1 MERPLAS
8 DFRVLAKLIT
18 KIENDRFGSE
28 DILRNLYK
36 ENSETI
42 VIGITG
48 PPGAGKSSLTD
59 RIIKEYRNLSKT
71 VGVVAVDPSS
81 PFTGGAIL
89 GDRIRMC
96 DHATDPGVFIRSMGS
111 RGSLGGLAPAT
122 IDVLNLMKSAG
133 FDVLIVE
140 TVGVGQSEIDVMSI
154 ADTVLLVLVPGMG
167 DDVQALKAGIME
179 IADIFVIN
187 KADKDGKERLAAELN
202 MIINLNRHR
211 LEWEPPVV
219 ETVATENKGTVE
231 LMEKIRDRGMWLKN
245 KGVLAKKDKII
256 NQFKQ
261 MALDRIGAN
270 ILAIL
275 NEQGMFTRW
284 SGDLMNGKTNPY
296 QAMKELDEMIKIE
309 WGKKRQERSITS
321 VSQST
326 TFRIL

>member
-1 MERPLAS
+1 MENRIAF
-8 DFRVLAKLIT
+8 DFRSLAKLIT
-18 KIENDRFGSE
+18 KIENDRAGSE
-28 DILRNLYK
+28 ELLMDLYK
-36 ENSETI
+36 ESPETT

-59 RIIKEYRNLSKT
+59 RIIAEYRALGKT

-96 DHATDPGVFIRSMGS
+96 DHSTDPGVFIRSMGS

-187 KADKDGKERLAAELN
+187 KADKDGKERLAAEIN
-202 MIINLNRHR
+202 MIIQLNRHR
-211 LEWEPPVV
+211 LAWEPPVV
-219 ETVATENKGTVE
+219 ETVATENKGISM
-231 LMEKIRDRGMWLKN
+231 LMDRISERSVWLKN
-245 KGVLAKKDKII
+245 NGVQVKRDKML
-256 NQFKQ
+256 NQFKH

-275 NEQGMFTRW
+275 NEGGMFTRW
-284 SGDLMNGKTNPY
+284 ISELESGKSNPY
-296 QAMKELDEMIKIE
+296 RAMKELIENLKIK
-309 WGKKRQERSITS
+309 WGK
-321 VSQST
+321 
-326 TFRIL
+326 

>member
-1 MERPLAS
+1 MDKKIAF
-8 DFRVLAKLIT
+8 DFRSLAKLIT
-18 KIENDRFGSE
+18 KIENDRYGSE
-28 DILRNLYK
+28 NILRELYK
-36 ENSETI
+36 ENSETV

-59 RIIKEYRNLSKT
+59 RIIKEYRNLGKT

-122 IDVLNLMKSAG
+122 IDVLNLMKSVG

-187 KADKDGKERLAAELN
+187 KADKDGKERLAAELS

-219 ETVATENKGTVE
+219 ETVATENKGTLE
-231 LMEKIRDRGMWLKN
+231 LMEKIRDRGMWLGN
-245 KGVLAKKDKII
+245 KGITAKKDKII
-256 NQFKQ
+256 NQFRH
-261 MALDRIGAN
+261 MALERIGAN

-275 NEQGMFTRW
+275 NEQGMFTKW
-284 SGDLMNGKTNPY
+284 SDDLMNGRTNPY
-296 QAMKELDEMIKIE
+296 QAMKELDELIKIE
-309 WGKKRQERSITS
+309 WGKK
-321 VSQST
+321 
-326 TFRIL
+326 

>member
-1 MERPLAS
+1 MVKELAFDS
-8 DFRVLAKLIT
+8 RSLAKLIT
-18 KIENDRFGSE
+18 KIENDRIGSE
-28 DILRNLYK
+28 KILMDLYK
-36 ENSETI
+36 ENSETV

-59 RIIKEYRNLSKT
+59 GIIREYRALGKT

-96 DHATDPGVFIRSMGS
+96 DHSTDPGVFIRSMGS

-122 IDVLNLMKSAG
+122 VDVLNLMKSAG

-167 DDVQALKAGIME
+167 DDIQALKAGIME
-179 IADIFVIN
+179 IADIFVVN
-187 KADKDGKERLAAELN
+187 KSDKDGKERLVAEIS
-202 MIINLNRHR
+202 MIIQLNRHR
-211 LEWEPPVV
+211 LLWEPPIV
-219 ETVATENKGTVE
+219 ETVATENKGIST
-231 LMEKIRDRGMWLKN
+231 LMDRISDRCLWLKN
-245 KGVLAKKDKII
+245 NGMSVKKDKML
-256 NQFKQ
+256 NQFKH

-275 NEQGMFTRW
+275 NDGGMFTKW
-284 SGDLMNGKTNPY
+284 TDDLINGRSNPY
-296 QAMKELDEMIKIE
+296 CAMKELDEKLKIK
-309 WGKKRQERSITS
+309 WGK
-321 VSQST
+321 
-326 TFRIL
+326 

>member
-1 MERPLAS
+1 MDKKLSS
-8 DFRVLAKLIT
+8 DFRSLAKLIT
-18 KIENDRFGSE
+18 KIENDRFKSE
-28 DILRNLYK
+28 DILRDLYK
-36 ENSETI
+36 ENTETI

-59 RIIKEYRNLSKT
+59 RIIKEYRNLGKT

-89 GDRIRMC
+89 GDRIRMS
-96 DHATDPGVFIRSMGS
+96 DHSTDPGVFIRSMGS
-111 RGSLGGLAPAT
+111 RGSLGGLAPAA
-122 IDVLNLMKSAG
+122 IDVLNLMKSVG

-179 IADIFVIN
+179 IADIFVVN
-187 KADKDGKERLAAELN
+187 KADKDGKERLVAELN

-219 ETVATENKGTVE
+219 ETVATENKGTLE
-231 LMEKIRDRGMWLKN
+231 LMEKISDRGSWLKN
-245 KGVLAKKDKII
+245 KGISAKKDKIV
-256 NQFKQ
+256 NQFKH

-275 NEQGMFTRW
+275 NEQGMFTKW
-284 SGDLMNGKTNPY
+284 ADDLMSGRSNPY
-296 QAMKELDEMIKIE
+296 SAMKELDELIQIQ
-309 WGKKRQERSITS
+309 WGKK
-321 VSQST
+321 
-326 TFRIL
+326 

>member
-309 WGKKRQERSITS
+309 WGKK
-321 VSQST
+321 
-326 TFRIL
+326 

>member
-1 MERPLAS
+1 MDNKLKF
-8 DFRVLAKLIT
+8 DFRDLAKLIT
-18 KIENDRFGSE
+18 KIENDRLGAE
-28 DILRNLYK
+28 DVLKNIYK
-36 ENSETI
+36 ENSETV

-59 RIIKEYRNLSKT
+59 RIIKEYRGLGKT
-71 VGVVAVDPSS
+71 VGIVAVDPSS

-89 GDRIRMC
+89 GDRIRMG

-122 IDVLNLMKSAG
+122 IDILNLMKSSG

-187 KADKDGKERLAAELN
+187 KADKDGVERLVAEIN

-219 ETVATENKGTVE
+219 KTVATENTGIKDV
-231 LMEKIRDRGMWLKN
+231 MEKISDRDIWLKN
-245 KGVLAKKDKII
+245 YGTNVKADRLSS
-256 NQFKQ
+256 QFKQ
-261 MALDRIGAN
+261 MALDRIGGN

-275 NEQGMFTRW
+275 EERGIFQNWTLEFSAGR
-284 SGDLMNGKTNPY
+284 SNPY
-296 QAMKELDEMIKIE
+296 KALKELDEKLKIE
-309 WGKKRQERSITS
+309 WSDK
-321 VSQST
+321 
-326 TFRIL
+326 

>member
-1 MERPLAS
+1 MDKKIAS
-8 DFRVLAKLIT
+8 DFRALAKLIT
-18 KIENDRFGSE
+18 KIENDRHGSE
-28 DILRNLYK
+28 DILRELYK

-59 RIIKEYRNLSKT
+59 RLIKEYRSLGKT
-71 VGVVAVDPSS
+71 VGIVAVDPSS

-219 ETVATENKGTVE
+219 ETIATENAGTTE
-231 LMEKIRDRGMWLKN
+231 LMEKIRSRGKWLEN
-245 KGVLAKKDKII
+245 KGLSAKKDKII

-275 NEQGMFTRW
+275 NEQGMFTKW
-284 SGDLMNGKTNPY
+284 SNDLMNGKTNPY

-309 WGKKRQERSITS
+309 WEEK
-321 VSQST
+321 
-326 TFRIL
+326 

>member
-1 MERPLAS
+1 MDNKLEF
-8 DFRVLAKLIT
+8 DFRSLAKLIT
-18 KIENDRFGSE
+18 KIENDRQNSE
-28 DILRNLYK
+28 DVLEKMYK
-36 ENSETI
+36 ENSETK

-59 RIIKEYRNLSKT
+59 RIIKEYRDLGKT
-71 VGVVAVDPSS
+71 VGIVAVDPSS

-89 GDRIRMC
+89 GDRIRMG

-122 IDVLNLMKSAG
+122 IDVVNLMKSAG

-187 KADKDGKERLAAELN
+187 KADKDGVERLVAEIN

-211 LEWEPPVV
+211 LEWVPPVIK
-219 ETVATENKGTVE
+219 TVATENSGTKE
-231 LMEKIRDRGMWLKN
+231 LMKNISERGIWLEN
-245 KGVLAKKDKII
+245 SGTNVIKDKLV
-256 NQFKQ
+256 NQFKY
-261 MALDRIGAN
+261 MALDRLGAN

-275 NEQGMFTRW
+275 EEKGIFQNWTLEFSTGR
-284 SGDLMNGKTNPY
+284 SNPY
-296 QAMKELDEMIKIE
+296 KALKELDEKLKIE
-309 WGKKRQERSITS
+309 WSDK
-321 VSQST
+321 
-326 TFRIL
+326 

>member
-1 MERPLAS
+1 MENRIAF
-8 DFRVLAKLIT
+8 DFRSLAKLIT
-18 KIENDRFGSE
+18 KIENDRAGSE
-28 DILRNLYK
+28 ELLMDLYK
-36 ENSETI
+36 ENPETT

-59 RIIKEYRNLSKT
+59 RIIAEYRALGKT

-96 DHATDPGVFIRSMGS
+96 DHSTDPGVFIRSMGS

-140 TVGVGQSEIDVMSI
+140 TVGVGQSEIDVMSV

-187 KADKDGKERLAAELN
+187 KADKDGKERLAAEIN
-202 MIINLNRHR
+202 MIIQLNRHR
-211 LEWEPPVV
+211 LLWEPPVV
-219 ETVATENKGTVE
+219 ETVATENKGISS
-231 LMEKIRDRGMWLKN
+231 LMDRISDRSIWLKN
-245 KGVLAKKDKII
+245 NGVQVKKDKML
-256 NQFKQ
+256 NQFKH

-275 NEQGMFTRW
+275 NEGGMFTRW
-284 SGDLMNGKTNPY
+284 IDELESGKSNPY
-296 QAMKELDEMIKIE
+296 RAMKELVENLNIK
-309 WGKKRQERSITS
+309 WRNQ
-321 VSQST
+321 
-326 TFRIL
+326 